1 MLPLQ
6 NLPLSALQIISP
18 SEVALRG
25 GLVEFV
31 EFVELLIGIVAFLGQ
46 SSGKLWHQF
55 QVESC
60 MQLYQ
65 SLAHLRYSDEFIS
78 HFSGLIAQRDVIIFP
93 PGQSMGPI
101 TGSAH
106 ILVQSELHIECN
118 PVCHLTD
125 SGS

>member
-1 MLPLQ
+1 M
-6 NLPLSALQIISP
+6 
-18 SEVALRG
+18 
-25 GLVEFV
+25 EFV
-31 EFVELLIGIVAFLGQ
+31 EFVELFIGIVAFLGQ
-46 SSGKLWHQF
+46 SSGKLWQKF
-55 QVESC
+55 QVES
-60 MQLYQ
+60 YIHSDQ
-65 SLAHLRYSDEFIS
+65 SLAHLLYSGEFIS